1 MARLPV
7 PGSDSG
13 QWGALLNDYLSQA
26 HASDGTLK
34 PDAVDA
40 SNLQNGAVTSA
51 ALEDHSVTATKLAP
65 TGGSTGEVLT
75 RDTAS
80 GNGMIWAAAGGGGAP
95 SGAAGGDLGG
105 TYPNPTVPGLAGK
118 QAANA
123 NLTAIAGLTP
133 TDNDLLQR
141 KAGAW
146 VNRTPA
152 QVKTDLALTKTDV
165 GLANVDNTSDASK
178 PVSTAT
184 QTALNGKENTITAGT
199 TAQYYRGD
207 KSFQTL
213 DKAAVGLANVDNT
226 SDANKPVS
234 TATQTA
240 LNGKENTI
248 TAGTTAQYYR
258 GDKSFQTLDKT
269 AVGLANVDNTS
280 DANKPVSSATQ
291 TALNLKENTITAGT
305 TAQYYRGDKTFQTLD
320 KTAVGLA
327 NVDNTSDANKP
338 VSTATQTALNLK
350 ANTADLGAKV
360 LLINDAASLPAGTP
374 AGVIVVVKA

>member
-26 HASDGTLK
+26 HTTDGTLK

-40 SNLQNGAVTSA
+40 STLQNGAVTSA
-51 ALEDHSVTATKLAP
+51 ALEDHSVTAAKLAP

-75 RDTAS
+75 RDTSS
-80 GNGMIWAAAGGGGAP
+80 GNGMTWAAVGGGGAP

-105 TYPNPTVPGLAGK
+105 TYPNPTVPGLTSK
-118 QAANA
+118 QPINA
-123 NLTAIAGLTP
+123 NLTTIAGLTP

-146 VNRTPA
+146 INRTPA
-152 QVKTDLALTKTDV
+152 QVKTDLTLTKNDV
-165 GLANVDNTSDASK
+165 GLTNVDNTSDANK
-178 PVSTAT
+178 PVSSAT
-184 QTALNGKENTITAGT
+184 QTALNGKENTVTAGT

-213 DKAAVGLANVDNT
+213 DKAAVSLGNVDNT

-280 DANKPVSSATQ
+280 DANKPVSSATT

-305 TAQYYRGDKTFQTLD
+305 TAQYYRGDKSFQTLD

-360 LLINDAASLPAGTP
+360 LLINDAASLPPGTP

>member
-40 SNLQNGAVTSA
+40 SSLQNGAVTSS
-51 ALEDHSVTATKLAP
+51 ALEDHSVTSTKLSP
-65 TGGSTGEVLT
+65 TGGTTGQVLT
-75 RDTAS
+75 RDTSSADGMSWTTIS
-80 GNGMIWAAAGGGGAP
+80 GSGAP
-95 SGAAGGDLGG
+95 SGPAGGDLGG
-105 TYPNPTVPGLAGK
+105 TYPNPTVPGLSGK
-118 QAANA
+118 QALNA
-123 NLTAIAGLTP
+123 NLTAISGLSAS
-133 TDNDLLQR
+133 DNDILQR

-146 VNRTPA
+146 TNRTPA
-152 QVKTDLALTKTDV
+152 QVKTDLAFTKSDV
-165 GLANVDNTSDASK
+165 GLANVDNTSDANK

-184 QTALNGKENTITAGT
+184 QTALNAKENTITAGT

-213 DKAAVGLANVDNT
+213 DKTAVGLGNVDNT
-226 SDANKPVS
+226 SDANKPIS

-240 LNGKENTI
+240 LNSKEATV
-248 TAGTTAQYYR
+248 TAGTTSQYYR

-280 DANKPVSSATQ
+280 DANKP
-291 TALNLKENTITAGT
+291 I
-305 TAQYYRGDKTFQTLD
+305 
-320 KTAVGLA
+320 
-327 NVDNTSDANKP
+327 
-338 VSTATQTALNLK
+338 STATQTALNLK

-360 LLINDAASLPAGTP
+360 LLINDAGSLPPGTP
-374 AGVIVVVKA
+374 AGVIVVVKS

>member
-40 SNLQNGAVTSA
+40 SSLQNGAVTSS
-51 ALEDHSVTATKLAP
+51 ALEDHSVTAAKLSP
-65 TGGSTGEVLT
+65 TGGTTGQALI
-75 RDTAS
+75 RDTSAS
-80 GNGMIWAAAGGGGAP
+80 DGMSWATIGGGGTP
-95 SGAAGGDLGG
+95 SGPAGGDLGG
-105 TYPNPTVPGLAGK
+105 TYPNPTVPGLASK
-118 QAANA
+118 QALNA
-123 NLTAIAGLTP
+123 NLTAISGLTP
-133 TDNDLLQR
+133 SDNDILQR

-146 VNRTPA
+146 TNRTPA
-152 QVKTDLALTKTDV
+152 QVKTDLTLTK
-165 GLANVDNTSDASK
+165 SD
-178 PVSTAT
+178 
-184 QTALNGKENTITAGT
+184 
-199 TAQYYRGD
+199 
-207 KSFQTL
+207 
-213 DKAAVGLANVDNT
+213 VGLANVDNT

-248 TAGTTAQYYR
+248 TAGTTSQYYRGDKSFQTLDKTAVGLANVDNTSEATNPAPTATQTELNRKENTIAAGTTSQYYRGDKSFQTLDKTAVGLANVDNTSDANKPISTATQTALNGKEATVTAGTTAQYYR

-280 DANKPVSSATQ
+280 DANKP
-291 TALNLKENTITAGT
+291 I
-305 TAQYYRGDKTFQTLD
+305 
-320 KTAVGLA
+320 
-327 NVDNTSDANKP
+327 
-338 VSTATQTALNLK
+338 STATQTALNLK

-360 LLINDAASLPAGTP
+360 LLINDAGSLPPGTP
-374 AGVIVVVKA
+374 AGVIVVVKS

>member
-26 HASDGTLK
+26 HTSDGTLK

-40 SNLQNGAVTSA
+40 SSLQNGAVTSS
-51 ALEDHSVTATKLAP
+51 ALEDHSVTATKLSP
-65 TGGSTGEVLT
+65 TGGSTGQALI
-75 RDTAS
+75 RDTS
-80 GNGMIWAAAGGGGAP
+80 SSDGMSWATIGGGGAP
-95 SGAAGGDLGG
+95 SGPAGGDLGG

-118 QAANA
+118 QALNT
-123 NLTAIAGLTP
+123 NLTTISGLAP
-133 TDNDLLQR
+133 SDNDILQR

-146 VNRTPA
+146 TNRTPT
-152 QVKTDLALTKTDV
+152 QVKTDLTLTK
-165 GLANVDNTSDASK
+165 SD
-178 PVSTAT
+178 
-184 QTALNGKENTITAGT
+184 
-199 TAQYYRGD
+199 
-207 KSFQTL
+207 
-213 DKAAVGLANVDNT
+213 VGLANVDNT

-234 TATQTA
+234 AAAQTALNAKENTIAAGTTSQYYRGDKSFQTLDKTAIGLANVDNTSDTNKPVSTATQTA
-240 LNGKENTI
+240 LNGKEATI
-248 TAGTTAQYYR
+248 AAGTTSQYYR

-280 DANKPVSSATQ
+280 DANKPVSTAAQ
-291 TALNLKENTITAGT
+291 TALNGKENSITVGT
-305 TAQYYRGDKTFQTLD
+305 TSQYYRGDKSFQTLD
-320 KTAVGLA
+320 KTAVGLT

-360 LLINDAASLPAGTP
+360 LLINDAGSLPPGTP
-374 AGVIVVVKA
+374 AGVIVVVKS

>member
-26 HASDGTLK
+26 HATDGTLK

-40 SNLQNGAVTSA
+40 SSLQNGAVTSA
-51 ALEDHSVTATKLAP
+51 ALEDHSVTAAKLAP

-75 RDTAS
+75 RDTSS
-80 GNGMIWAAAGGGGAP
+80 GNGMTWAAVGGGGAP
-95 SGAAGGDLGG
+95 SGPAGGDLGG

-133 TDNDLLQR
+133 TNDDILQR
-141 KAGAW
+141 KAGVW
-146 VNRTPA
+146 TNRTPV
-152 QVKTDLALTKTDV
+152 QVKADLALTKTDV
-165 GLANVDNTSDASK
+165 GLANVDNTSDANK
-178 PVSTAT
+178 PVSSAT
-184 QTALNGKENTITAGT
+184 QTALNA
-199 TAQYYRGD
+199 
-207 KSFQTL
+207 
-213 DKAAVGLANVDNT
+213 
-226 SDANKPVS
+226 
-234 TATQTA
+234 
-240 LNGKENTI
+240 KENTI

-280 DANKPVSSATQ
+280 DADKPVSTATQ

-305 TAQYYRGDKTFQTLD
+305 TAQYYRGDKSFQTLD
-320 KTAVGLA
+320 KAAVGLA